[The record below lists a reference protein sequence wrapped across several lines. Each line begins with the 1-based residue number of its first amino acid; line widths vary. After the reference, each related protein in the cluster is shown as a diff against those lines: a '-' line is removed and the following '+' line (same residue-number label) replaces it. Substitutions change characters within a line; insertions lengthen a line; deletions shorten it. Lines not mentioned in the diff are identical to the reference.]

1 MIVLQNEAYYTPL
14 RDTLKYHKVDGLDL
28 DIEENVDGSCPL
40 ALLRRLN
47 SDFGNSFIL
56 TMAPVASELGPQEY
70 GLGGFSYRDLD
81 AAATAPLKPNGKLV
95 NWYNAQFYN
104 GKHRDTIR
112 FIEQSQSTDF
122 SSRMGRRE
130 HSHRLQRNHHQRL
143 LPLPRRPRRSRQPQR
158 RRQRLVQSRN
168 LQKHHQHPKSQ
179 LQELRRR
186 RRLGVLGCRWKR
198 RLLQPLAMGKGHRFC
213 DFRTEQRWTELAGCT
228 DT

>member
-1 MIVLQNEAYYTPL
+1 MALLPSMFVQRADQIAVQNEAYYTPL

-104 GKHRDTIR
+104 G
-112 FIEQSQSTDF
+112 
-122 SSRMGRRE
+122 E
-130 HSHRLQRNHHQRL
+130 HPN
-143 LPLPRRPRRSRQPQR
+143 
-158 RRQRLVQSRN
+158 
-168 LQKHHQHPKSQ
+168 K
-179 LQELRRR
+179 
-186 RRLGVLGCRWKR
+186 
-198 RLLQPLAMGKGHRFC
+198 
-213 DFRTEQRWTELAGCT
+213 
-228 DT
+228 